1 MHIMPSVSPKNDLVE
16 IQTLIP
22 NLLKDIRYATANNFT
37 GKVIYSRPDCY
48 LRKSSA
54 NKLLKVHNELEQLGL
69 GLVIFDG
76 YRPLSVQKKL
86 WDVFPD
92 ERYVANPAFGSKHN
106 RGTAVDVTIRDL
118 RTGTYITMPSEYDD
132 FTERAHRA
140 YEKMSHEAAIN
151 CKLLELL
158 MEKHGFLGLPT
169 EWWHFDDTNWQNFD
183 ILDTSFEELAESART
198 IKTT

>member
-1 MHIMPSVSPKNDLVE
+1 MRIMPPVSSSNDLVE
-16 IQTLIP
+16 IQTIIP
-22 NLLKDIRYATANNFT
+22 NVLKDIRYATANNFT
-37 GKVIYSRPDCY
+37 GTVIYSRADCY

-54 NKLLKVHNELEQLGL
+54 AKLLKVCHELEQLGL

-86 WDVFPD
+86 WEAFPD

-106 RGTAVDVTIRDL
+106 RGSAVDVTIRDL
-118 RTGTYITMPSEYDD
+118 RTSTYITMPSEYDD
-132 FTERAHRA
+132 FTERAHRT
-140 YEKMSHEAAIN
+140 YEKMPHETAAN

-169 EWWHFDDTNWQNFD
+169 EWWHFDDTNWKNYD
-183 ILDTSFEELAESART
+183 ILDVSFEELAS
-198 IKTT
+198 